1 MLRNVN
7 FYKSGYQIL
16 RRKILEDFY
25 VRIFNDMDS
34 IADDFQKIIDY
45 HTDDKIVDTIDYL
58 FELIDATELKEK
70 LESLRD
76 YIHNTCETFEAIH
89 DTAVLNKLGFIK
101 DYYDN
106 MYDNIAKVANQQDKA
121 KNNNEKILYQADEI
135 HLFYELF
142 FIPKKPDEVI
152 SDKTPKYSHRTK
164 NDGSVFFIRAFD
176 YISSYLMLL
185 EREFELDV
193 SFIPETVPNDNEE
206 TPVN

>member
-1 MLRNVN
+1 MLGKAK
-7 FYKSGYQIL
+7 FYKNGYQIL

-25 VRIFNDMDS
+25 VKIFNDIDS

-58 FELIDATELKEK
+58 LELINNTELKEK
-70 LESLRD
+70 LESLKD
-76 YIHNTCETFEAIH
+76 YIQDTCEIFEDIH

-101 DYYDN
+101 DFYNN
-106 MYDNIAKVANQQDKA
+106 MYSNIAKVANQQDKA
-121 KNNNEKILYQADEI
+121 KNDNEKILFQADEI
-135 HLFYELF
+135 HLFYELL

-152 SDKTPKYSHRTK
+152 CDKTQKYSYRRK
-164 NDGSVFFIRAFD
+164 SDGSVFVIRAFD

-185 EREFELDV
+185 EKEFNLNV
-193 SFIPETVPNDNEE
+193 SFIPETTPNSKQ

>member
-1 MLRNVN
+1 MLGNVN

-76 YIHNTCETFEAIH
+76 YIHDTCETFEAIH

-106 MYDNIAKVANQQDKA
+106 MYGT
-121 KNNNEKILYQADEI
+121 
-135 HLFYELF
+135 
-142 FIPKKPDEVI
+142 I
-152 SDKTPKYSHRTK
+152 SQR
-164 NDGSVFFIRAFD
+164 
-176 YISSYLMLL
+176 
-185 EREFELDV
+185 
-193 SFIPETVPNDNEE
+193 
-206 TPVN
+206 